1 MLKVE
6 FMKNKVSEI
15 TILRSLACLSVVLIH
30 AISRS
35 SANFA
40 SENTIDVLVSYLQL
54 LLMYGTPMFVFIS
67 EFVIAYN
74 YRDKVPNQ
82 FILKRVKF
90 ILLPFICMGI
100 FYAAKSN
107 YTNGFHAILVQS
119 IRNIVLGEFH
129 GYFVLII
136 FQFYFLHII
145 FNKIEKFFSPKFV
158 LIFSLLINLIYLG
171 FFNFIQ
177 PFDIPYANDI
187 WYYYSWLPF
196 PGWIIYFFIGYYAG
210 GHYEY
215 FKTWLNKNRKWI
227 ISSWILTGI
236 IVILFQHFNILT
248 VTSSKRVDVLLF
260 TISTIL
266 VLFHIASKIKHVP
279 KFLLL
284 ISQYSFGIYLLH
296 PFFQW
301 TISNMILAKIP
312 QFNTLFGT
320 ISIDM
325 LVGILCPIPAVY
337 LLNKTKIGPYI
348 IGKIRVNSKQKLK
361 SRWFHST
368 KFHEM

>member
-15 TILRSLACLSVVLIH
+15 NILRSLACLSVVLIH
-30 AISRS
+30 AITRS
-35 SANFA
+35 SASFA
-40 SENTIDVLVSYLQL
+40 SENAVDVFVSYLQL
-54 LLMYGTPMFVFIS
+54 LLMYGTPTFVFIS

-74 YRDKVPNQ
+74 YRDKLPNQ
-82 FILKRVKF
+82 FMLKRVKF

-100 FYAAKSN
+100 FYAAISN
-107 YTNGFHAILVQS
+107 YMSGFHAVFVQS

-158 LIFSLLINLIYLG
+158 LVVSLLINLIYLG
-171 FFNFIQ
+171 FFNFVQ

-210 GHYEY
+210 AHYEE
-215 FKTWLNKNRKWI
+215 FKTWLNKNQKWI
-227 ISSWILTGI
+227 ILSWIVTGI
-236 IVILFQHFNILT
+236 TIILFQHFDILT

-260 TISTIL
+260 TICTIL
-266 VLFHIASKIKHVP
+266 VFFHIASEIKHVP
-279 KFLLL
+279 KVL
-284 ISQYSFGIYLLH
+284 ILINKYSFGIYLLH
-296 PFFQW
+296 PFFHR

-325 LVGILCPIPAVY
+325 LVGILCPIPVVY

-348 IGKIRVNSKQKLK
+348 IGKIRINSKQKLK